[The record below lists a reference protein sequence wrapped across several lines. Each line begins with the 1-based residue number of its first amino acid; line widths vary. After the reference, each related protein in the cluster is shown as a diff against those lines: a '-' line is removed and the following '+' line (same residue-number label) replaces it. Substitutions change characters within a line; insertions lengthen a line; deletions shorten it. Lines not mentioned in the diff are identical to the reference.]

1 MGAVGNFLQ
10 ARAARPVL
18 LAVQDAAVTG
28 RTLLEAQHA
37 LALSVVSLGLCLGLG
52 LSWLRQRREA
62 EANLFSRASRPRPTS
77 SRVCSAFEVAAWE
90 EAGLD
95 RPLRFASGQL
105 LSAAIARAP
114 HFDEVSA
121 EREPIAAWRERVP
134 WR

>member
-52 LSWLRQRREA
+52 LSWLRQRRGSGSE
-62 EANLFSRASRPRPTS
+62 
-77 SRVCSAFEVAAWE
+77 
-90 EAGLD
+90 
-95 RPLRFASGQL
+95 PLQPRFAPAPDLVKSL
-105 LSAAIARAP
+105 LGFGGRGMGGSRFGSTSPLCLWAVTFRS
-114 HFDEVSA
+114 H
-121 EREPIAAWRERVP
+121 
-134 WR
+134 